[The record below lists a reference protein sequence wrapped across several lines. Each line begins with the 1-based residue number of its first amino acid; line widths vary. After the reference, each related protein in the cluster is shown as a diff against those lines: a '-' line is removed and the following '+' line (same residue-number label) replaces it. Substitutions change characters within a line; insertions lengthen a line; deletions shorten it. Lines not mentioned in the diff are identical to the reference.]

1 VKLLYDKPET
11 NNTTISMGKYN
22 SSKTRVTPLFDH
34 IGSDFKRLN
43 DLFKLFNSNS
53 PRFENGSVL
62 ELCYG
67 KNEKKIPASKSMLI
81 WMLNNIQELN
91 KLPNYGASN
100 DKSKTYRKRELLFS
114 GDSKTFEEAIE
125 AVENS
130 DKISGNNWYNF
141 EGKTSPDI
149 FIKTKDSIFIG
160 EAKRTER
167 KITTETL
174 WLKNRDQLIRHID
187 SLLDQEKDIY
197 SFYILEGK
205 TFKKN
210 YEESMKLYNDKSY
223 FERNLKHR
231 NEEEVN
237 RAFQSFIGFI
247 FWEDLANQFGVIF
260 PETIL

>member
-1 VKLLYDKPET
+1 
-11 NNTTISMGKYN
+11 MGKYN
-22 SSKTRVTPLFDH
+22 STKTRVVPLFDH
-34 IGSDFKRLN
+34 IGSDFIRLN

-53 PRFENGSVL
+53 PRFEKGSVL

-67 KNEKKIPASKSMLI
+67 NNEKKILASKSMLI

-100 DKSKTYRKRELLFS
+100 DKSKTYKKRELLFA
-114 GDSKTFEEAIE
+114 GDSKTFAEAIE
-125 AVENS
+125 AVEKI
-130 DKISGNNWYNF
+130 DKFSGNNWYIF

-167 KITTETL
+167 KITTGTL

-205 TFKKN
+205 TFKKY
-210 YEESMKLYNDKSY
+210 YEKSMKLYNDKSY
-223 FERNLKHR
+223 FQRNLKHR
-231 NEEEVN
+231 NDEEVN
-237 RAFQSFIGFI
+237 RAFHSFIGFI
-247 FWEDLANQFGVIF
+247 FWEDLANQFRITF
-260 PETIL
+260 PDTIL

>member
-1 VKLLYDKPET
+1 
-11 NNTTISMGKYN
+11 MGKYN
-22 SSKTRVTPLFDH
+22 STNTRVTPLFDH
-34 IGSDFKRLN
+34 IGSDIIMLN
-43 DLFKLFNSNS
+43 DLFKLFNSSIPN
-53 PRFENGSVL
+53 FENGSVL

-67 KNEKKIPASKSMLI
+67 KNEKKIPASKSMLN
-81 WMLNNIQELN
+81 WMLNNIQEL
-91 KLPNYGASN
+91 KIHNYGASN
-100 DKSKTYRKRELLFS
+100 NKSKTYKRRERLFA
-114 GDSKTFEEAIE
+114 GDSKTLAEAIE
-125 AVENS
+125 ALENM
-130 DKISGNNWYNF
+130 DKFSSNKWYIF

-149 FIKTKDSIFIG
+149 YIKTKDSIFIG
-160 EAKRTER
+160 EAKRTEK

-223 FERNLKHR
+223 FKRNLKHR

-247 FWEDLANQFGVIF
+247 FWEDLANQFEITF